1 MLPCE
6 EKSCSKSDQQSV
18 RLLNFKMRTNSSCD
32 LSHCEPL
39 IQKQTTTT
47 SIKPAI
53 KTTTSTTKSKVD
65 TTNTENINNEEE
77 MSSKIAAAAVSR
89 RAKAVRMFSSPG
101 CSLDRDDD
109 EAMMTA
115 VANMTAP
122 ATDLD
127 MAIAKQSRL
136 DRFFKSSGLKRSK
149 SLEEIDLTRVELLN
163 ELQFPVSQ
171 LHPTSSSQFQ
181 PINRRLRS
189 IKDRLSRARSQ
200 TVKAAHGGQ
209 RREYGE
215 LTIFNKF
222 KKIRQFKESLRRKS
236 VA

>member
-6 EKSCSKSDQQSV
+6 DKSCSKSDQQSV

-47 SIKPAI
+47 AIKPSII

-65 TTNTENINNEEE
+65 TTNTEKLNNEEE
-77 MSSKIAAAAVSR
+77 MSSKIAAAVSR

-200 TVKAAHGGQ
+200 TVKAPHGGQ

-222 KKIRQFKESLRRKS
+222 KKIRQFKESLRRK
-236 VA
+236 

>member
-47 SIKPAI
+47 AIKPAI
-53 KTTTSTTKSKVD
+53 LKTTTSTTTKSKVD
-65 TTNTENINNEEE
+65 TINTENINNEEE

-222 KKIRQFKESLRRKS
+222 KKSRQFKESLRRK
-236 VA
+236 